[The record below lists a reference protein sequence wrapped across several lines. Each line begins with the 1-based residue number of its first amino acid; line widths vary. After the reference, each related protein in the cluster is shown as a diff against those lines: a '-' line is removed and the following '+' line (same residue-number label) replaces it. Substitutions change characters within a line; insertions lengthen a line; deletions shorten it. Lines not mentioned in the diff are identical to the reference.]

1 MKILAALA
9 VFVGILLFGALIAL
23 DYTVNRRVNADFWR
37 RVRRW
42 REVRNRKYARR
53 APAPPPP
60 PPSVSAQFA
69 ASAAFVH
76 LAVMVCAADGAV
88 SPAEQTLLEDHLAR
102 APVSKGE
109 RAKLREQLAAMLATT
124 PNFRGV
130 KRRLALLDAKQQAMI
145 ADLLIGVAGADGQVG
160 PDEIRMLGRIYK
172 KLGLEAEDV
181 YSRVHAM
188 SAGAAEAPPPAPA
201 AGGGAVQLNMAAVQA
216 KLAQSAEVSALL
228 GDIFAEAETE
238 ARGQEQPKPR
248 PKPTLSKPPA
258 VPGASGPAAAVAQ
271 VAPVVPAVWT
281 ASPHGKLL
289 ARLIERPVWTRRE
302 FDAVAAELRLLPDG
316 AIDALNETAFDRS
329 GGPVLEGDDPIHVDL
344 VTARELL
351 A

>member
-1 MKILAALA
+1 
-9 VFVGILLFGALIAL
+9 
-23 DYTVNRRVNADFWR
+23 
-37 RVRRW
+37 
-42 REVRNRKYARR
+42 
-53 APAPPPP
+53 
-60 PPSVSAQFA
+60 
-69 ASAAFVH
+69 
-76 LAVMVCAADGAV
+76 MVCAADDAV
-88 SPAEQTLLEDHLAR
+88 SRAERTLLEDHIAR

-109 RAKLREQLAAMLATT
+109 RAKLREQLQAMLATT

-160 PDEIRMLGRIYK
+160 PDEIRMLGRIYE

-188 SAGAAEAPPPAPA
+188 SAGAVEAPAPA
-201 AGGGAVQLNMAAVQA
+201 SGAVQLNMAAVQA

-238 ARGQEQPKPR
+238 AQGQPKPT
-248 PKPTLSKPPA
+248 PTLSKPPV
-258 VPGASGPAAAVAQ
+258 VPSAAGAAAA
-271 VAPVVPAVWT
+271 VAPVVPVAPVGWT

-289 ARLIERPVWTRRE
+289 ARLIERPVWTRQE

-316 AIDALNETAFDRS
+316 AIDALNETAFDRA
-329 GGPVLEGDDPIHVDL
+329 GGPVLEGDDPIHVDVTTAKTLL
-344 VTARELL
+344 V
-351 A
+351 